1 MSQAASL
8 KSIKVIGMSYYK
20 MASRDLQDKT

>member
-8 KSIKVIGMSYYK
+8 KSIEVIVMSNYK